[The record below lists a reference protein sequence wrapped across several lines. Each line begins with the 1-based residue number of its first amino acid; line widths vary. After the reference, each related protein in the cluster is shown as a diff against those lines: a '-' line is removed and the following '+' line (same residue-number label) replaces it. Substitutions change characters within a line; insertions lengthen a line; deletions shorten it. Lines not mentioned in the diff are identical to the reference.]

1 VANANVR
8 LRSPDDESAP
18 AGSEHARQAD
28 DTALN
33 IAVFELDGCDSTIGC
48 RSDPLTDQPRPGS
61 ACEDEAVVQK
71 QAEQLPGLE
80 TY

>member
-1 VANANVR
+1 MAAANVR
-8 LRSPDDESAP
+8 LRSPADEIA
-18 AGSEHARQAD
+18 AGGSEHARQLD
-28 DTALN
+28 GTVPDVTA
-33 IAVFELDGCDSTIGC
+33 FEPDGCDSTIGR

-61 ACEDEAVVQK
+61 ACEDEAVVPE